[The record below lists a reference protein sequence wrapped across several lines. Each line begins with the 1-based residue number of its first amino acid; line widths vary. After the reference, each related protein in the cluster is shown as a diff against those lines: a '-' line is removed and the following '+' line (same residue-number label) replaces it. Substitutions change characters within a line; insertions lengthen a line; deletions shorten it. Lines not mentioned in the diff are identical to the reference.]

1 MRKGKGQLTY
11 KQEKDYLKKELALAR
26 AEAKKYATQNEELK
40 KQIEALRK
48 TIADKDVA
56 INELI
61 SENYQLESI
70 LREATPEELDTLV
83 ERAEKSLQDRYDK
96 FWATHP
102 ELRTEKE

>member
-1 MRKGKGQLTY
+1 MSEVNSYQMYLIQL
-11 KQEKDYLKKELALAR
+11 EE
-26 AEAKKYATQNEELK
+26 NENLK
-40 KQIEALRK
+40 KQIEALHK
-48 TIADKDVA
+48 TIAEKDVS

-70 LREATPEELDTLV
+70 LRAATAEELNTLV
-83 ERAEKSLQDRYDK
+83 KRAQKSLQDRYDQ

>member
-1 MRKGKGQLTY
+1 MSEVNSYQMYLIQL
-11 KQEKDYLKKELALAR
+11 EE
-26 AEAKKYATQNEELK
+26 NENLK
-40 KQIEALRK
+40 KQIEALHK
-48 TIADKDVA
+48 TIAEKDVS

-70 LREATPEELDTLV
+70 LRAADCE
-83 ERAEKSLQDRYDK
+83 DRYDQ